1 MLKPVSRATAGHEA
15 VVSMIWFVVAAALA
29 AVEIMT
35 LAFAAGLMAAAAA
48 AAGVVAVVGG
58 GLEAQAA
65 AFALTSLVSLA
76 IAVPLARR
84 RSVARV
90 GYCSGAQALIDRPA
104 VVLTQVDAESGTVRI
119 GGEVWSARA
128 YDETLVLPQ
137 GTRVNV
143 FEIVG
148 ATALVYPREFS

>member
-1 MLKPVSRATAGHEA
+1 MLNRCRAQPRGHEA
-15 VVSMIWFVVAAALA
+15 VVSMIWFVVAAALVA
-29 AVEIMT
+29 LEVVT

-65 AFALTSLVSLA
+65 AFALTSLLSLA
-76 IAVPLARR
+76 IVVPLARR
-84 RSVARV
+84 RGLAGTS
-90 GYCSGAQALIDRPA
+90 YPSGAQALLDRPA

-137 GTRVNV
+137 GTQVSV